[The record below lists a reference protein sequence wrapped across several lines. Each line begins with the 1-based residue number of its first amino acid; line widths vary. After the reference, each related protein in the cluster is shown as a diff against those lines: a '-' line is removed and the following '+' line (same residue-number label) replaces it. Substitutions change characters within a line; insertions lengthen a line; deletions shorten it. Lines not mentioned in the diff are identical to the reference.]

1 MDSAS
6 QESCTLALVFFH
18 GETKQDILRTG
29 QTALTRRE
37 MSIEW
42 VPGSGSNVPSNA
54 VAGGLDRGARLYVAR
69 ASHAGGL
76 VPGKFYP
83 PHKSVYVRW
92 ATMSP
97 DVINMFS
104 LLPAMVERSTARG
117 QVTSC

>member
-92 ATMSP
+92 ATMPP
-97 DVINMFS
+97 DVINM
-104 LLPAMVERSTARG
+104 LPAMGERSTARD